1 MPSFQAVLRNARSS
15 GVTMDLFRVKSIDRM
30 MEQRRTAGLRKS
42 LSTFDLVML
51 GVGAVVGSGIFI
63 LTGTGSLIA
72 GPALSL
78 SFVLAAVACFFSAL
92 SYAEFSSSLP
102 VSGSVYTYAYATLG
116 ELPAWLIGWILILE
130 FGLAASAVAAGWS
143 GYLQSLIAGFGLHLP
158 DALRAAPGALAGRAT
173 LFNLPAFLVLAAVTA
188 LLSLGIRQS
197 KRVNNAM
204 VAIKILVVVLFI
216 AAGAPHVRPEN
227 WTPFMPYGM
236 SGVYAGAA
244 LMFYA
249 FIGFDAVASSA
260 EEVRDPQ
267 RSLPRGILGSLLICT
282 VLYVLVT
289 LVMTGIVPY
298 RDFAGNDDH
307 PVSLALQRT
316 GQLGLAGVVDL
327 GAILGM
333 TTVILVMS
341 YGLTRIL
348 YAMARDG
355 LLPVGLARLH
365 PRHATPFALTWSVG
379 LMFALIAGLV
389 PLAVLAELIN
399 IGTLTAFAAISL
411 AVIVLRRTRPDLP
424 RGFRCPAVPYVPIA
438 AIACCAFL
446 IAHLDRVTWTA
457 FGLWVLAGLVVYF
470 LYSRRKAVL
479 ATEAVTLPPH

>member
-1 MPSFQAVLRNARSS
+1 
-15 GVTMDLFRVKSIDRM
+15 MDLFRVKSIDSM
-30 MEQRRTAGLRKS
+30 LAQRQTAGLRKS

-78 SFVLAAVACFFSAL
+78 SFVLAAIACFFSAL

-102 VSGSVYTYAYATLG
+102 VSGSVYTYVYATLG

-143 GYLQSLIAGFGLHLP
+143 GYLQSLVAGFGLHLP
-158 DALRAAPGALAGRAT
+158 EALRAAPGAVAGSAS
-173 LFNLPAFLVLAAVTA
+173 LFNLPAFLVLAAITA

-197 KRVNNAM
+197 KRVNNTM

-216 AAGAPHVRPEN
+216 AAGATHVRTEN

-267 RSLPRGILGSLLICT
+267 RSLPLGILGSLLICT

-298 RDFAGNDDH
+298 RDFAENTDH

-333 TTVILVMS
+333 TTVILVMG

-355 LLPVGLARLH
+355 LLPRRLASLH
-365 PRHATPFALTWSVG
+365 PRYATPFALTWSVG
-379 LMFALIAGLV
+379 LLFALIAGLV

-399 IGTLTAFAAISL
+399 IGTLTAFALISL
-411 AVIVLRRTRPDLP
+411 AVIVLRKTHPDLQ
-424 RGFRCPAVPYVPIA
+424 RGFRCPGVPYVPLA
-438 AIACCAFL
+438 AVACCVFL
-446 IAHLDRVTWTA
+446 IAHLDHVTWLA
-457 FGLWVLAGLVVYF
+457 FCVWVLAGLAVYF

-479 ATEAVTLPPH
+479 GSAEPVTPPGR

>member
-1 MPSFQAVLRNARSS
+1 
-15 GVTMDLFRVKSIDRM
+15 MDLFRVKSIDSM
-30 MEQRRTAGLRKS
+30 MEQRQAAGLRKS

-102 VSGSVYTYAYATLG
+102 VSGSVYTYVYATLG

-143 GYLQSLIAGFGLHLP
+143 GYLQSLVVSLGIQLP
-158 DALRAAPGALAGRAT
+158 EALRAAPGAMPDRAT
-173 LFNLPAFLVLAAVTA
+173 LFNLPAFLVIAAVTA
-188 LLSLGIRQS
+188 LLSVGIRES
-197 KRVNNAM
+197 KRVNNIM
-204 VAIKILVVVLFI
+204 VVIKILVVVLFI
-216 AAGAPHVRPEN
+216 AAGAMHVRTEN

-260 EEVRDPQ
+260 EEVRNPQ
-267 RSLPRGILGSLLICT
+267 RSLPLGILGSLLICT

-298 RDFAGNDDH
+298 GDFAANSDH

-316 GQLGLAGVVDL
+316 GQMGLAGVIDL

-355 LLPVGLARLH
+355 LLPRKLAALH
-365 PRHATPFALTWSVG
+365 PRYATPFSLTWSVG
-379 LMFALIAGLV
+379 LIFALIAGLV

-399 IGTLTAFAAISL
+399 IGTLTAFSLISL
-411 AVIVLRRTRPDLP
+411 AVIVLRRTHPDLP
-424 RGFRCPAVPYVPIA
+424 RGFRCPGVPYVPLA
-438 AIACCAFL
+438 AVACCVFL
-446 IAHLDRVTWTA
+446 IAHLGSFTWLA
-457 FGLWVLAGLVVYF
+457 FCLWILAGLAVYF

-479 ATEAVTLPPH
+479 GASVAATESGR

>member
-1 MPSFQAVLRNARSS
+1 
-15 GVTMDLFRVKSIDRM
+15 MDLFRVKSIDSM
-30 MEQRRTAGLRKS
+30 LAQRQTAGLRKS

-78 SFVLAAVACFFSAL
+78 SFVLAAIACFFSAL

-102 VSGSVYTYAYATLG
+102 VSGSVYTYVYATLG

-143 GYLQSLIAGFGLHLP
+143 GYLQSLVAGFGLHLP
-158 DALRAAPGALAGRAT
+158 EALRAAPGAVAGSAS

-197 KRVNNAM
+197 KRVNNTM
-204 VAIKILVVVLFI
+204 VVIKILVVVLFI
-216 AAGAPHVRPEN
+216 AAGATHVRTEN

-260 EEVRDPQ
+260 EEVRNPQ
-267 RSLPRGILGSLLICT
+267 RSLPLGILGSLLICT

-298 RDFAGNDDH
+298 RDFAENTDH

-333 TTVILVMS
+333 TTVILVMG

-355 LLPVGLARLH
+355 LLPRRLASLH
-365 PRHATPFALTWSVG
+365 PRYATPFALTWSVG
-379 LMFALIAGLV
+379 LLFALIAGLV

-399 IGTLTAFAAISL
+399 IGTLTAFALISL
-411 AVIVLRRTRPDLP
+411 AVIVLRKTHPDLQ
-424 RGFRCPAVPYVPIA
+424 RGFRCPGVPYVPLA
-438 AIACCAFL
+438 AVACCVFL
-446 IAHLDRVTWTA
+446 IAHLDHVTWLA
-457 FGLWVLAGLVVYF
+457 FCVWVLAGLAVYF

-479 ATEAVTLPPH
+479 GSAEPVTPPVR

>member
-1 MPSFQAVLRNARSS
+1 
-15 GVTMDLFRVKSIDRM
+15 MDLFRVKSIDSM
-30 MEQRRTAGLRKS
+30 LAQRQAGGLRKT

-63 LTGTGSLIA
+63 LTGAGSLIA

-78 SFVLAAVACFFSAL
+78 SFVLAAIACFFSAL

-102 VSGSVYTYAYATLG
+102 VSGSVYTYVYATLG

-158 DALRAAPGALAGRAT
+158 EALRAAPGAVAGSAS
-173 LFNLPAFLVLAAVTA
+173 LFNLPAFLVLAAITA

-204 VAIKILVVVLFI
+204 VVIKILVVVLFI
-216 AAGAPHVRPEN
+216 AAGATHVRTEN

-260 EEVRDPQ
+260 EEVRNPQ
-267 RSLPRGILGSLLICT
+267 RSLPLGILGSLLICT

-298 RDFAGNDDH
+298 QDFAANADH

-316 GQLGLAGVVDL
+316 GQTGLAGVVDL

-355 LLPVGLARLH
+355 LLPQRLATLH
-365 PRHATPFALTWSVG
+365 PRHATPFTLTWSVG
-379 LMFALIAGLV
+379 LAFALIAGLV

-399 IGTLTAFAAISL
+399 IGTLTAFALISL
-411 AVIVLRRTRPDLP
+411 AVIVLRRTHPDLQ
-424 RGFRCPAVPYVPIA
+424 RGFRCPGVPYIPLA
-438 AIACCAFL
+438 AVACCVFL
-446 IAHLDRVTWTA
+446 IAHLDRITWLA
-457 FGLWVLAGLVVYF
+457 FCVWVLAGLAVYF

-479 ATEAVTLPPH
+479 AAGPVTQPGR

>member
-1 MPSFQAVLRNARSS
+1 
-15 GVTMDLFRVKSIDRM
+15 MDLFRVKTIDSM
-30 MEQRRTAGLRKS
+30 MEQRRQAGLRKS
-42 LSTFDLVML
+42 LSTFDLIML

-63 LTGTGSLIA
+63 LTGAGSLIA

-102 VSGSVYTYAYATLG
+102 VSGSVYTYVYATLG

-143 GYLQSLIAGFGLHLP
+143 GYLQSLIASLGMHLP
-158 DALRAAPGALAGRAT
+158 EALRAAPGAIPGRDT
-173 LFNLPAFLVLAAVTA
+173 LFNLPAFLVLFAVTA
-188 LLSLGIRQS
+188 LLSVGIRES
-197 KRVNNAM
+197 KRVNNIM
-204 VAIKILVVVLFI
+204 VLIKIAVIVLFI
-216 AAGAPHVRPEN
+216 AAGAMHVRTEN
-227 WTPFMPYGM
+227 WTPYMPYGM
-236 SGVYAGAA
+236 SGVFAGAA

-260 EEVRDPQ
+260 EEVRNPQ
-267 RSLPRGILGSLLICT
+267 RSLPLGILGSLLICA

-298 RDFAGNDDH
+298 RDFAADPDH

-316 GQLGLAGVVDL
+316 GQMGLAGVVDI

-355 LLPVGLARLH
+355 LLPRRLSVLH
-365 PRHATPFALTWSVG
+365 PRFATPFSLTWSVG
-379 LMFALIAGLV
+379 LVFALIAGLV

-399 IGTLTAFAAISL
+399 IGTLTAFSLISL
-411 AVIVLRRTRPDLP
+411 AVIVLRKTQPDLP
-424 RGFRCPAVPYVPIA
+424 RGFRCPGVPFVPLAAV
-438 AIACCAFL
+438 ACCVFL
-446 IAHLDRVTWTA
+446 IAHLNRFTWVA
-457 FGLWVLAGLVVYF
+457 FSLWVLVGLAVYF
-470 LYSRRKAVL
+470 LYSRRHAVL
-479 ATEAVTLPPH
+479 AQPAGSTEG

>member
-1 MPSFQAVLRNARSS
+1 
-15 GVTMDLFRVKSIDRM
+15 MDLFRVKSIDSM
-30 MEQRRTAGLRKS
+30 LAQRQTAGLSKS

-78 SFVLAAVACFFSAL
+78 SFVLAAIACFFSAL

-102 VSGSVYTYAYATLG
+102 VSGSVYTYVYATLG

-143 GYLQSLIAGFGLHLP
+143 GYLQSLVAGFGLHLP
-158 DALRAAPGALAGRAT
+158 EALRAAPGAVAGSAS
-173 LFNLPAFLVLAAVTA
+173 LFNLPAFLVLAAITA

-197 KRVNNAM
+197 KRVNNTM

-216 AAGAPHVRPEN
+216 AAGATHVRTEN

-267 RSLPRGILGSLLICT
+267 RSLPLGILGSLLICT

-298 RDFAGNDDH
+298 RDFAENTDH

-333 TTVILVMS
+333 TTVILVMG

-355 LLPVGLARLH
+355 LLPRRLASLH
-365 PRHATPFALTWSVG
+365 PRYATPFALTWSVG
-379 LMFALIAGLV
+379 LLFALIAGLV

-399 IGTLTAFAAISL
+399 IGTLTAFALISL
-411 AVIVLRRTRPDLP
+411 AVIVLRKTHPDLQ
-424 RGFRCPAVPYVPIA
+424 RGFRCPGVPYVPLA
-438 AIACCAFL
+438 AVACCVFL
-446 IAHLDRVTWTA
+446 IAHLDHVTWLA
-457 FGLWVLAGLVVYF
+457 FCVWVLAGLAVYF

-479 ATEAVTLPPH
+479 GSAEPVTPPGR

>member
-1 MPSFQAVLRNARSS
+1 
-15 GVTMDLFRVKSIDRM
+15 MDLFRVKSIDSM
-30 MEQRRTAGLRKS
+30 MAQRQTAGLRKS

-78 SFVLAAVACFFSAL
+78 SFVLAAIACFFSAL

-102 VSGSVYTYAYATLG
+102 VSGSVYTYVYATLG

-158 DALRAAPGALAGRAT
+158 EALRAAPGAVAGSAS
-173 LFNLPAFLVLAAVTA
+173 LFNLPAFLVLAAITA

-204 VAIKILVVVLFI
+204 VVIKILVVVLFI
-216 AAGAPHVRPEN
+216 AAGATHVRTEN

-260 EEVRDPQ
+260 EEVRNPQ
-267 RSLPRGILGSLLICT
+267 RSLPLGILGSLLICT

-289 LVMTGIVPY
+289 LVMTGIVSTANKLHGRERVRMAAEDAAMRGIQDGDLVKVYNDRGACIAAVSVQDGVMPAVAIMSTGAWFDPLDAALE
-298 RDFAGNDDH
+298 RHGNPNVLTLDAGT
-307 PVSLALQRT
+307 SRLAQAPSALS
-316 GQLGLAGVVDL
+316 A
-327 GAILGM
+327 
-333 TTVILVMS
+333 LVEIRKWE
-341 YGLTRIL
+341 GE
-348 YAMARDG
+348 A
-355 LLPVGLARLH
+355 
-365 PRHATPFALTWSVG
+365 PRVEAFE
-379 LMFALIAGLV
+379 V
-389 PLAVLAELIN
+389 P
-399 IGTLTAFAAISL
+399 AIS
-411 AVIVLRRTRPDLP
+411 AR
-424 RGFRCPAVPYVPIA
+424 A
-438 AIACCAFL
+438 A
-446 IAHLDRVTWTA
+446 
-457 FGLWVLAGLVVYF
+457 
-470 LYSRRKAVL
+470 
-479 ATEAVTLPPH
+479 

>member
-1 MPSFQAVLRNARSS
+1 
-15 GVTMDLFRVKSIDRM
+15 MDLFRVKSIDSM
-30 MEQRRTAGLRKS
+30 LAQRRMAGLRKS

-102 VSGSVYTYAYATLG
+102 VSGSVYTYVYATLG

-143 GYLQSLIAGFGLHLP
+143 GYLQSLVAGLGLHLP
-158 DALRAAPGALAGRAT
+158 EALRAAPGAAAGSGS

-204 VAIKILVVVLFI
+204 VVIKILVVVLFI
-216 AAGAPHVRPEN
+216 AAGASHVRTEN

-236 SGVYAGAA
+236 GGVYAGAA

-260 EEVRDPQ
+260 EEVRNPQ
-267 RSLPRGILGSLLICT
+267 RSLPLGILGSLLICT

-298 RDFAGNDDH
+298 RDFASNADH

-355 LLPVGLARLH
+355 LLPRRLASLH
-365 PRHATPFALTWSVG
+365 PRYATPFALTWSVG
-379 LMFALIAGLV
+379 LVFALVAGLV

-399 IGTLTAFAAISL
+399 IGTLAAFSLISL
-411 AVIVLRRTRPDLP
+411 AVIVLRKTHPGLQ
-424 RGFRCPAVPYVPIA
+424 RGFRCPGVPYVPLA
-438 AIACCAFL
+438 AVACCVFL
-446 IAHLDRVTWTA
+446 IAHLDRITWLA
-457 FGLWVLAGLVVYF
+457 FCLWVAAGLIVYF
-470 LYSRRKAVL
+470 LYSRRKSVL
-479 ATEAVTLPPH
+479 AER

>member
-1 MPSFQAVLRNARSS
+1 
-15 GVTMDLFRVKSIDRM
+15 MDLFRVKSIDSM
-30 MEQRRTAGLRKS
+30 LAQRQTAGLRKS

-78 SFVLAAVACFFSAL
+78 SFVLAAIACFFSAL

-102 VSGSVYTYAYATLG
+102 VSGSVYTYVYATLG

-143 GYLQSLIAGFGLHLP
+143 GYLQSLVAGFGLHLP
-158 DALRAAPGALAGRAT
+158 EALRTAPGAVAGSAS
-173 LFNLPAFLVLAAVTA
+173 LFNLPAFLVLAAITA

-197 KRVNNAM
+197 KRVNNTM

-216 AAGAPHVRPEN
+216 AAGATHVRTEN

-267 RSLPRGILGSLLICT
+267 RSLPLGILGSLLICT

-298 RDFAGNDDH
+298 RDFAENTDH

-333 TTVILVMS
+333 TTVILVMG

-355 LLPVGLARLH
+355 LLPRRLASLH
-365 PRHATPFALTWSVG
+365 PRYATPFALTWSVG
-379 LMFALIAGLV
+379 LLFALIAGLV

-399 IGTLTAFAAISL
+399 IGTLTAFALISL
-411 AVIVLRRTRPDLP
+411 AVIVLRKTHPDLQ
-424 RGFRCPAVPYVPIA
+424 RGFRCPGVPYVPLA
-438 AIACCAFL
+438 AVACCVFL
-446 IAHLDRVTWTA
+446 IAHLDHVTWLA
-457 FGLWVLAGLVVYF
+457 FCVWVLAGLAVYF

-479 ATEAVTLPPH
+479 GSAEPVTPPGR